1 MIKIQD
7 AQPDDI
13 RFDYYKTQRANQFT
27 EFGNLVPANNNS
39 IAVAPYGQWEVND
52 NCEVTILSPTKIRID
67 KFQIDRWIVRI
78 KTGSGDGL
86 KVFKD
91 FQVNVQGLTYL
102 HENIICHTDDT
113 PDGFGKYYLG
123 TVGWQ
128 VTPYPGWQT
137 SGYYAQGLLI
147 QGCMNYT
154 DNSNYIANSLHMG
167 RTPWDIGGYTFIED
181 GTAKTK
187 AYAGINCQGI
197 CIGLFGGLQTAANI
211 SDTSNGAFRI
221 YDISDCPLYIDID
234 VPDKTL
240 IMDPSTDTCYKVY
253 VGETQVYNNPKT
265 IQKCWIDKNL
275 ATLSDQVITINSS
288 QNVDGFTSIKLPTV
302 EDLEEHI
309 LPSNGSNIPKIKWR
323 GKVNNQ
329 EILNRLVTY
338 LKTHDIVQIEEG
350 VTNYSPYTQ
359 SDANM
364 ISSQWFDGLRA
375 TIEELH
381 LNFNGVFE
389 YQVFTNCFSSNI
401 IKKLVL
407 QFKQDNLSFSSLQ
420 HFFRSCTINEI
431 QILDKNGNDATE
443 QGKFFLN
450 AIDIS
455 GFREFGY
462 GLTIFPPIV
471 NWTAR
476 GYSQESGSWY
486 TNIAYAFSYSNDME
500 EIEEHPKWSRDSS
513 NNTILS
519 HRFAAQAFQGC
530 TSLRRIGPTLDLVQ
544 VIPGTNTTGSGA
556 YKMFENCTAL
566 EDVRIKNLN
575 AGVWRFNDNAY
586 AGVLPNLNQESITYL
601 FTNLM
606 DLTEYDESV
615 AVLSASNNFNL
626 WTFGWT
632 YTNTAPEGYTR
643 YVNNIFTDMRIPES
657 WPDLFAQTSVQLNNI
672 QIRVAGLK
680 EGDKIVWTGDD
691 LEITQDGLYNISGAG
706 GFRLINTNITNNQ
719 TYRGDNVT
727 IYLTKSYSED
737 SPHGSSGSIYCPKQ
751 WESKI
756 TQDLLMSANAK
767 GWSLWIGDEELKPDS
782 IGVLLADGTQ
792 VPYSSVPTEGYT
804 SGEVQGIYIDDDT
817 VSLVI
822 ALEDSQSC
830 YFCGGASFCDA
841 LTASDNVAVA
851 VLDMNG
857 KSNTEELAKTLTNQA
872 WAVNVAKKTFNGKGY
887 LMSLGE
893 WTHLQNY
900 YTNELQELLVK
911 CGGTALL
918 ASDGN
923 SSYWTSSLNWK
934 LESGALN
941 VVWIASMK
949 PYRDGGNVQGMK
961 FVRGACL
968 LSDLIQ

>member
-27 EFGNLVPANNNS
+27 EFSNLVPANNNS
-39 IAVAPYGQWEVND
+39 TAVAPYGQWEVND

-91 FQVNVQGLTYL
+91 FQVKVHGLTYL
-102 HENIICHTDDT
+102 HQNIICHTNDT
-113 PDGFGKYYLG
+113 PDGFGKYYVG
-123 TVGWQ
+123 TGGWQ

-154 DNSNYIANSLHMG
+154 DNSNYVANSLHMG
-167 RTPWDIGGYTFIED
+167 RAPWDIGNYTFIED
-181 GTAKTK
+181 GIAKTK
-187 AYAGINCQGI
+187 AYAGISCQGI
-197 CIGLFGGLQTAANI
+197 CIGLFGGLQTATNVN
-211 SDTSNGAFRI
+211 DTSNGAFRI
-221 YDISDCPLYIDID
+221 YDISDCPLYIDIN
-234 VPDKTL
+234 VPDRTL
-240 IMDPSTDTCYKVY
+240 MMDPSTDTCYKVY

-265 IQKCWIDKNL
+265 IQKCWIDRNL

-309 LPSNGSNIPKIKWR
+309 LPSNSSNIPKIKWR

-329 EILNRLVTY
+329 DILNRLVTY
-338 LKTHDIVQIEEG
+338 LKTHDIVKVEEG

-359 SDANM
+359 SDTNM
-364 ISSQWFDGLRA
+364 ISSQWFDGLGA

-381 LNFNGVFE
+381 LNFNGAFDYE
-389 YQVFTNCFSSNI
+389 TFINCFSSNI

-407 QFKQDNLSFSSLQ
+407 QFKQDNLFFSSLQ
-420 HFFRSCTINEI
+420 NFFRSCTINEI

-443 QGKFFLN
+443 QGKFFLH

-462 GLTIFPPIV
+462 GLTIFPPIID
-471 NWTAR
+471 WTAR
-476 GYSQESGSWY
+476 SYSQGTGSWY
-486 TNIAYAFSYSNDME
+486 TNIAYAFSYSNDMQ
-500 EIEEHPKWSRDSS
+500 EIKEHPKWSRDSN
-513 NNTILS
+513 NNTIIS
-519 HRFAAQAFQGC
+519 HNFAAQAFQGC
-530 TSLRRIGPTLDLVQ
+530 TSLKRIGPTLDLIQ

-601 FTNLM
+601 FNNLM
-606 DLTEYDESV
+606 NLTEYDESV
-615 AVLSASNNFNL
+615 AVSSASNNFNL
-626 WTFGWT
+626 WTLGWT
-632 YTNTAPEGYTR
+632 YTNNEPEGYKR
-643 YVNNIFTDMRIPES
+643 YTSNIFTDMRIPES
-657 WPDLFAQTSVQLNNI
+657 WPDLFAQTDAQLNNI

-680 EGDKIVWTGDD
+680 EGDKIIWTGSN

-719 TYRGDNVT
+719 TYREDNVT
-727 IYLTKSYSED
+727 IYLTKSYSES
-737 SPHGSSGSIYCPKQ
+737 SPHGSSGSIYCPEQ

-756 TQDLLMSANAK
+756 TQDLLISANAK
-767 GWSLWIGDEELKPDS
+767 GWTIFIGDQELKPDT
-782 IGVLLADGTQ
+782 IGVLLKDGTKI
-792 VPYSSVPTEGYT
+792 PYSSVPEGGY
-804 SGEVQGIYIDDDT
+804 SSELVDGIYCENI
-817 VSLVI
+817 VI
-822 ALEDSQSC
+822 GLTDIGPY
-830 YFCGGASFCDA
+830 YFCGGGQRCDNLEAQSNVDIARLDTDGYANTQA
-841 LTASDNVAVA
+841 LST
-851 VLDMNG
+851 
-857 KSNTEELAKTLTNQA
+857 TLTNSV
-872 WAVNVAKKTFNGKGY
+872 WAVNKAKLQFDGQGY
-887 LMSLGE
+887 LLSLGE
-893 WTHLQNY
+893 WYTLMNY
-900 YTNELQELLVK
+900 NDKIKELLEK
-911 CGGTALL
+911 CGGSPLL
-918 ASDGN
+918 TGN
-923 SSYWTSSLNWK
+923 NQEYGYWTSTLNTK
-934 LESGALN
+934 TEEGILERA
-941 VVWIASMK
+941 WITSAR
-949 PYRDGGNVQGMK
+949 PYRDGANVQAMSNIRPAK
-961 FVRGACL
+961 KL
-968 LSDLIQ
+968 L